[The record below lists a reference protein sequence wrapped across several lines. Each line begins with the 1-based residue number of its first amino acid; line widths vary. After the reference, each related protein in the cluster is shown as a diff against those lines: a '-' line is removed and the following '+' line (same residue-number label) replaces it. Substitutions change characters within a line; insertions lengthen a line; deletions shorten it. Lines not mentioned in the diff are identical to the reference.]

1 MFEKVRALIFDMDGV
16 LMDSEPVIKAAAI
29 AGLKEFGVNAK
40 IEDFEPF
47 VGMGEDRFIGGVA
60 EKHGVP
66 YRPEMKKRVYEIYVD
81 IVADELGIYEGIQEF
96 LSEMK
101 ERGYVLALA
110 SSADK
115 IKVEANLKV
124 TGIPVSLFST
134 IICGEDVEKK
144 KPFPDIYLYAARQ
157 IGVPPENCLVVEDAI
172 SGIKAA
178 KAAGMQCI
186 AVTSSFDRQTLEK
199 EGADLV
205 VDNTVEIAS
214 ILKKSVD

>member
-186 AVTSSFDRQTLEK
+186 AVSSSFDRETLEK

>member
-157 IGVPPENCLVVEDAI
+157 IGLPPENCLVVEDAI

-178 KAAGMQCI
+178 QAAGMQCI
-186 AVTSSFDRQTLEK
+186 AVSSSFDRETLEK

>member
-178 KAAGMQCI
+178 QAAGMQCI
-186 AVTSSFDRQTLEK
+186 AVSSSFDRETLEK